1 MSSVASNLKA
11 IYRQGRD
18 KSIHVLVADVKD
30 KYAKHLE
37 SGRDQYNYNIVWKQ
51 EGYFMSP
58 FHVIVNA
65 GSETS
70 EPNIYTDRVSEGEI
84 KVFIH
89 EVARALESEGIY
101 SNYSSCE
108 YEKTPSNPGMYHM
121 VINMRLTQTQPIV
134 ETNTKQEYATYK
146 TWSNPDM
153 WKEDSNE
160 SFNNISKGD

>member
-1 MSSVASNLKA
+1 MSSVAQNSKA

-18 KSIHVLVADVKD
+18 KSIQVLVTDIKD

-70 EPNIYTDRVSEGEI
+70 EPNIYTDRVSEGEM

-108 YEKTPSNPGMYHM
+108 YEKAPSIPGVYHM
-121 VINMRLTQTQPIV
+121 VINMRLTLHKPI
-134 ETNTKQEYATYK
+134 ELTGTYR
-146 TWSNPDM
+146 D
-153 WKEDSNE
+153 
-160 SFNNISKGD
+160 